1 MEFLFVFVFGVIL
14 GSFANVLIYRIP
26 KNLNLYLPFSF
37 CPQCKKTLLWRDKIP
52 LFSYLFLNKKC
63 RHCQS
68 KIPFWYFLSECL
80 GGFFAVF
87 SFYHY
92 GIGGIICFFLC
103 LFFYTLCVIDW
114 YFLEIPNI
122 LSFLTFGLGICY
134 GFYADLNAFY
144 SPINPFLNAFVLMGI
159 ASFLRLFIG
168 SICNKEVMG
177 EGDIIIFGIL
187 GGALGIFYAFVAIF
201 IAAITTLCVMLVTKT
216 YKMPFV
222 PFLFFGFLLLLIV
235 TTF

>member
-1 MEFLFVFVFGVIL
+1 
-14 GSFANVLIYRIP
+14 
-26 KNLNLYLPFSF
+26 
-37 CPQCKKTLLWRDKIP
+37 
-52 LFSYLFLNKKC
+52 
-63 RHCQS
+63 
-68 KIPFWYFLSECL
+68 
-80 GGFFAVF
+80 
-87 SFYHY
+87 
-92 GIGGIICFFLC
+92 
-103 LFFYTLCVIDW
+103 
-114 YFLEIPNI
+114 
-122 LSFLTFGLGICY
+122 
-134 GFYADLNAFY
+134 
-144 SPINPFLNAFVLMGI
+144 MGI

-177 EGDIIIFGIL
+177 EGDIIVFGIL